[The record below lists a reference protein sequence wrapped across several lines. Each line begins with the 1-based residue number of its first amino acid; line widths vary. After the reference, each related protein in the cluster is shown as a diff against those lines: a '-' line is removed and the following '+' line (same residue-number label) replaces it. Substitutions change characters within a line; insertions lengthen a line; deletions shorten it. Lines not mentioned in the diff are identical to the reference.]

1 MNLLYSIIFIPASTF
16 CVLNFFERRSSP
28 NTLLIE
34 ENTISAIHLL
44 PASFICFHLLYPSF
58 LISNTSSLLNGHP
71 LSLVDA
77 LFLIAITGSISN
89 LSSKL
94 KFLLLSCALSAHTL
108 SILYFLDDSLTR
120 GQNFLASCT
129 FPLVIR
135 KETTFLD
142 FASAAICNLIN
153 SFFFRIHFSSI

>member
-1 MNLLYSIIFIPASTF
+1 MNLLYSIIFSPPSTF
-16 CVLNFFERRSSP
+16 CALNLFENRSSP

-44 PASFICFHLLYPSF
+44 PASFICFHLWYPSS
-58 LISNTSSLLNGHP
+58 LINSISSLLKGHL

-77 LFLIAITGSISN
+77 LFLIAITGSTSN

-108 SILYFLDDSLTR
+108 SILYL
-120 GQNFLASCT
+120 
-129 FPLVIR
+129 
-135 KETTFLD
+135 
-142 FASAAICNLIN
+142 LIN
-153 SFFFRIHFSSI
+153 YLIEWNSIQNGSFPQVLIVISSIHKVHSMTICGSF